1 MELKNLR
8 DHVRTL
14 AVLPESEAEVIS
26 CYLTVE
32 DGRLMDRNAFDA
44 RKQQLRQG
52 LTGTRRQVFEDAL
65 GRIEEY
71 LATGLTSDARG
82 IALFARA
89 GTEPFFLPLQF
100 RVPLPNWIAVDIT
113 PNIYH
118 LVELKDTYHRY
129 VVMIS
134 TEESVR
140 ILEVNLGAVTAELW
154 KDRPELRKRV
164 GREWTKDHYQS
175 HRRERTQKFIKEKIE
190 MLDKLMSAGGY
201 AHLILAGNSW
211 MAAQLSQ
218 QLPKHLAAK
227 LIDTVPASGGAKA
240 SDIVEATISA
250 FVQEEE
256 KESRRAVEE
265 VIRAVRTGGLATVGA
280 GPTLEA
286 LQQGRVDMLVLA
298 RRFEPLPGLK
308 CVNCGRMK
316 AEATDPT
323 RCSQC
328 DAGEFREFDVKEE
341 MVRLAERNGCN
352 VEVVEESDSLM
363 LHGGVGCMLQYRLAT
378 EYITRT

>member
-8 DHVRTL
+8 KHIDTL
-14 AVLPESEAEVIS
+14 ATLPESDAEVIS
-26 CYLTVE
+26 CYLTLK
-32 DGRLMDRNAFDA
+32 DGRLTDRNVLDA
-44 RKQQLRQG
+44 RKRQLMQGVTVPARQES
-52 LTGTRRQVFEDAL
+52 EDAL

-71 LATGLTSDARG
+71 LATGLLPDARG

-129 VVMIS
+129 IVMVS

-154 KDRPELRKRV
+154 KDRPELRKRM
-164 GREWTKDHYQS
+164 GREWTKNHYQC
-175 HRRERTQKFIKEKIE
+175 HRRDRTQRFIKEKIKI
-190 MLDKLMSAGGY
+190 LDKLMSAGGY
-201 AHLILAGNSW
+201 SHLILAGNSQIT
-211 MAAQLSQ
+211 AQVAQ

-227 LIDTVPASGGAKA
+227 LIDTVPASGGAQA
-240 SDIVEATISA
+240 ADIVEATISS

-256 KESRRAVEE
+256 DESRLAAGE
-265 VIRAVRTGGLATVGA
+265 VIRAVRTGGLAAVGV
-280 GPTLEA
+280 GPTFQA

-298 RRFEPLPGLK
+298 QEFGPDPGWQ
-308 CVNCGRMK
+308 CANCGKMEVEVTK
-316 AEATDPT
+316 PT
-323 RCSQC
+323 QC
-328 DAGEFREFDVKEE
+328 RQCEAGEFRSFDVREE
-341 MVRLAERNGCN
+341 MVRLAERNRCAI
-352 VEVVEESDSLM
+352 EVVEEGNSLM
-363 LHGGVGCMLQYRLAT
+363 LHGGVGCLLQYRLASD
-378 EYITRT
+378 YVTRT